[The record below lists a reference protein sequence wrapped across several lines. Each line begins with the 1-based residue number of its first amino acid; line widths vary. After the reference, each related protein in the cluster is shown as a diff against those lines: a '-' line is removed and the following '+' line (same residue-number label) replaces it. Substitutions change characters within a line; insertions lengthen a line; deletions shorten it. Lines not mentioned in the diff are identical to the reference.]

1 MSGII
6 AGVGLQPKWMTST
19 QLQSSSG
26 FNNHGRFRIKMTV
39 SSVDEKKKTYTL
51 QKSEEAFSK
60 AKVCFLGNKYMD
72 EIFFLSFFNSNFL
85 LVGSSLGIWNL
96 EFGIG

>member
-60 AKVCFLGNKYMD
+60 AKVCFLGNKNMD

-85 LVGSSLGIWNL
+85 LVGSSLGI
-96 EFGIG
+96 